1 MGWYRASHFSC
12 ERIST
17 RVAPGRRPLW
27 KMRSSN
33 GGWHG
38 LAGWGFRGFPE
49 TGAGLW
55 ADDGADSVSDAG
67 SSLALTNLCL
77 AELRSVSEL
86 PGAQG
91 FSLVLAA
98 EARRAAVLRH
108 RCALQADQACR
119 TARRRRR
126 VQVALIEHRCTSVGS
141 LSLSPPCEA
150 RSVLAFS
157 HNIERENVDGQAE
170 ADIAGRGPHRRP
182 EKIAGAQDRCQQDS
196 RQIHRAKNHQG
207 QGSQDQGARAA
218 DAQGRS
224 SETAHRH

>member
-55 ADDGADSVSDAG
+55 ADDGANSVSNAG
-67 SSLALTNLCL
+67 SSLALTNLRL
-77 AELRSVSEL
+77 AELRSVSEF
-86 PGAQG
+86 PGAEG

-98 EARRAAVLRH
+98 ETRRPAVLRH

-119 TARRRRR
+119 TACRRRR
-126 VQVALIEHRCTSVGS
+126 VEAALSGFRRAGKRA
-141 LSLSPPCEA
+141 PYEA

-157 HNIERENVDGQAE
+157 DNIERENV
-170 ADIAGRGPHRRP
+170 
-182 EKIAGAQDRCQQDS
+182 
-196 RQIHRAKNHQG
+196 
-207 QGSQDQGARAA
+207 
-218 DAQGRS
+218 
-224 SETAHRH
+224 